1 MSDYKFHFMFLL
13 GRDLR
18 LPQDEGLNH
27 YFQAEV
33 IQGLLQYYLMLNRK
47 NPSDTNI
54 FETLTTKLRLKVYIF
69 NEFHRH

>member
-1 MSDYKFHFMFLL
+1 MSDYKFHLMFLL

-18 LPQDEGLNH
+18 LPQVEGLNH
-27 YFQAEV
+27 YFQAEL
-33 IQGLLQYYLMLNRK
+33 IQGLLQYYLMLNRI

-69 NEFHRH
+69 NDFHRH